1 MRRSRVTSGRVTGV
15 PGARATTGRR
25 ADAGPTVV
33 GVLADPGA
41 PAELAHRLAEELPAL
56 LGAQQDADDD
66 WDVRVEVLRLPPQSP
81 GHHRLLGAVGPRMR
95 EEEWDLAVCL
105 TDSPLRAGHAPLA
118 GELIGPEGVVVVSVP
133 AFGGVSVHRRIRG
146 VVAELLTAA
155 GRDPQE
161 RADRGATALV
171 GQFRR
176 VVPDEEPENL
186 HVLASSGRLRLLA
199 GMVWDNR
206 PWRLVPSLSGA
217 LAAALATG
225 AYVVVT
231 SSIWQLADVLGP
243 VKLVIAMVFALAAM
257 VAWLIL
263 DHHLWERPSAAAE
276 REEVR
281 LYNASTV
288 ITLAVGV
295 GCLYAGL
302 FVVIALTEHFL
313 IPPAYFESTLGHPVG
328 LGDYLTLAWFATS
341 LALVAGAL
349 GSGFE
354 NEDDVRQAAYGFRE
368 RERREGRDDGD
379 GSDDRR

>member
-1 MRRSRVTSGRVTGV
+1 MTTDGR
-15 PGARATTGRR
+15 TTT
-25 ADAGPTVV
+25 AGPTVV

-41 PAELAHRLAEELPAL
+41 PAELAHRLAEELPGV
-56 LGAQQDADDD
+56 LGDQLNGDRG
-66 WDVRVEVLRLPPQSP
+66 WDVRVEVLQLPPQTP
-81 GHHRLLGAVGPRMR
+81 GHRRLLDAVGPRMR
-95 EEEWDLAVCL
+95 EGEWALTVCL
-105 TDSPLRAGHAPLA
+105 TDSPLRSGAVPLA
-118 GELIGPEGVVVVSVP
+118 GELIRAEGVVVVSVP
-133 AFGGVSVHRRIRG
+133 AFGGVSLGRRIRG
-146 VVAELLTAA
+146 VVAELVTAA
-155 GRDPQE
+155 GSDPGE
-161 RADRGATALV
+161 RADRRTTALV
-171 GQFRR
+171 GPFRR

-186 HVLASSGRLRLLA
+186 HILASRGRLRLLA
-199 GMVWDNR
+199 GMVRDNR

-231 SSIWQLADVLGP
+231 SSIWQLADRLGP
-243 VKLVIAMVFALAAM
+243 VKLVIAMIFAVAAM

-263 DHHLWERPSAAAE
+263 DHHLWERSSGTAE

-313 IPPAYFESTLGHPVG
+313 IDPGYFESTLGHPVG
-328 LGDYLTLAWFATS
+328 FGDYLTVAWFATS

-368 RERREGRDDGD
+368 RERRDALTGEDRTE
-379 GSDDRR
+379 GSDGRR

>member
-1 MRRSRVTSGRVTGV
+1 MTGV
-15 PGARATTGRR
+15 PEARTTTGGRAT
-25 ADAGPTVV
+25 AAAGPTVV

-56 LGAQQDADDD
+56 LAAQQDGDRG

-81 GHHRLLGAVGPRMR
+81 GHRRLLDAVGPRMR
-95 EEEWDLAVCL
+95 EGEWALTVCL
-105 TDSPLRAGHAPLA
+105 TDSPLRGGAAPLA
-118 GELIGPEGVVVVSVP
+118 GELLGAEGVVVVSVP
-133 AFGGVSVHRRIRG
+133 AFGGVALHRRIRG
-146 VVAELLTAA
+146 VVAELVTAA
-155 GRDPQE
+155 GRDPEE
-161 RADRGATALV
+161 RADRRTSALV
-171 GQFRR
+171 GPFRR

-186 HVLASSGRLRLLA
+186 HVLASRGRLRLLA
-199 GMVWDNR
+199 GMVRDNR

-231 SSIWQLADVLGP
+231 SSIWQLADMLGP
-243 VKLVIAMVFALAAM
+243 VKLVIAMVFAVAAM

-263 DHHLWERPSAAAE
+263 DHHLWERPSGTLD

-288 ITLAVGV
+288 ITLTVGV

-313 IPPAYFESTLGHPVG
+313 IAPGYFESNLGHPVG

-368 RERREGRDDGD
+368 RERREGPDGED